1 MKMQKGSPLITFNS
15 VHFAYNAG
23 TDAEVKALN
32 GVSLSIGAGEF
43 VAIVGH
49 NGSGK
54 STLARLA
61 NGLLQP
67 TSGSIEVD
75 GFKTSDRRSTFEVR
89 KRVGLVFQNPDSQMV
104 ASVIEDDIAFGPENL
119 GLERDEVVRRVDFAL
134 SAVGMLEHKKGTPF
148 RLSGGQKQRI
158 AIAGVLALAPNVLIL
173 DEATA
178 MLDPKGRKEVLD
190 TALGLRSDE
199 GIAVVLITHF
209 LEEALTADKII
220 VMHDGIVE
228 LVGTPKEVLTQKEKL
243 EAIGLEMPFAARVA
257 HELRTI
263 GVAVGS
269 SVICEKEL
277 SDVLI
282 KSL

>member
-1 MKMQKGSPLITFNS
+1 MTLPSLVQFNS
-15 VHFAYNAG
+15 VHYAYNAN

-32 GVSLSIGAGEF
+32 GVSFSIDKGEF

-67 TSGSIEVD
+67 SKGEVIVD
-75 GFKTSDRRSTFEVR
+75 GFFTHDKRATFEVR

-104 ASVIEDDIAFGPENL
+104 ASIIEDDIAFGPENL
-119 GLERDEVVRRVDFAL
+119 GLKREEIQERVDFAL
-134 SAVGMLEHKKGTPF
+134 NAVGMLEHKKGTPF

-158 AIAGVLALAPNVLIL
+158 AIAGVLALKPAVLVL

-178 MLDPKGRKEVLD
+178 MLDPKGRQEVLD
-190 TALGLRSDE
+190 TALKLRQDS

-209 LEEALTADKII
+209 LEEALTADKVI
-220 VMHDGIVE
+220 VMNGGQIAMQ
-228 LVGTPKEVLTQKEKL
+228 GTPKQILTKGEELSAIGLDMPFSARVANKLREGGLNLSEGILETEELL
-243 EAIGLEMPFAARVA
+243 EAIL
-257 HELRTI
+257 
-263 GVAVGS
+263 
-269 SVICEKEL
+269 K
-277 SDVLI
+277 
-282 KSL
+282 